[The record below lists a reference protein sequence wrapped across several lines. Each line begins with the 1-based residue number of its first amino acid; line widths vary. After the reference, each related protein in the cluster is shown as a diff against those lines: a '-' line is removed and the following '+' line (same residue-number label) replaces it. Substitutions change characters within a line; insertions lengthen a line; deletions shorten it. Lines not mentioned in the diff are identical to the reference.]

1 MPIESFDPS
10 HRCADNETSPMTN
23 HITCKSCEGT
33 GRWHPPGQDLKCLG
47 CDGAGHI
54 DLNAE
59 YLRVD
64 HRPSQQIKRD
74 D

>member
-1 MPIESFDPS
+1 
-10 HRCADNETSPMTN
+10 MTN